1 MRDILSGV
9 PLGSILSPLHF
20 DIYICDMF
28 FLLKDIHVFNYADDT
43 IPCVYG
49 ENIESVIKSSEQSA
63 NLLFNWFK
71 RNQLKGNED

>member
-1 MRDILSGV
+1 MRGILSGV
-9 PLGSILSPLHF
+9 PLGSILGPLHF
-20 DIYICDMF
+20 DIYICNMF
-28 FLLKDIHVFNYADDT
+28 FLLKDIQVFNYADDA

-71 RNQLKGNED
+71 RNQMKGNED